1 MTKENTQ
8 AVVVKDVTQLEV
20 PVIIQVRAKKGF
32 LAAGGSETRFH
43 KEAGFAMQAIQNNPF
58 LAKMDKQSILN
69 AVVNVAL
76 TGLTLNPELKLGYL
90 IPRKGKLY
98 FMASYMGKKE
108 IVMRSG
114 MVKDVWVE
122 LVYEKDEFDVV
133 GGGDRKLVHKPKHFG
148 DRGKIV
154 GGYWQAIYQNG
165 EKPFGVMDVERIMEI
180 KKRSEAVKAGKGSPW
195 DTDEVEMM
203 KKTILNWGFKSLP
216 KTGISD
222 DVLKAMEAEA
232 VYEKEDLEDWKK
244 AQDHDKKHS
253 FDDDEPADDTVV
265 SEAVIV
271 TEEPAQDKKEQ
282 SEPKQEEKDKPASEQ
297 EPVKKSVPP
306 RQTTLPRPGK
316 Q

>member
-1 MTKENTQ
+1 MAKENTQ
-8 AVVVKDVTQLEV
+8 AVVVKDVAQLEV

-244 AQDHDKKHS
+244 AQDHEKKHS
-253 FDDDEPADDTVV
+253 FDDDEPADDAVV
-265 SEAVIV
+265 EAVIV
-271 TEEPAQDKKEQ
+271 AEEPVQKEEPKTTQ
-282 SEPKQEEKDKPASEQ
+282 TVEPSEPVPGSGPTKKP
-297 EPVKKSVPP
+297 VPP
-306 RQTTLPRPGK
+306 RQTTLPGGPVK
-316 Q
+316 